1 MSESN
6 LSGRGCRVSECISP
20 GAVVTLYHARRELDG
35 APAPR
40 ARAPRRPLIRS
51 RCSQGDLQ
59 AALRSLNGI
68 GERLS

>member
-1 MSESN
+1 MSESD
-6 LSGRGCRVSECISP
+6 LSISGRRVCECISA
-20 GAVVTLYHARRELDG
+20 GAVAALCHARRELDG
-35 APAPR
+35 ATAPK

-59 AALRSLNGI
+59 AALRSLNGS